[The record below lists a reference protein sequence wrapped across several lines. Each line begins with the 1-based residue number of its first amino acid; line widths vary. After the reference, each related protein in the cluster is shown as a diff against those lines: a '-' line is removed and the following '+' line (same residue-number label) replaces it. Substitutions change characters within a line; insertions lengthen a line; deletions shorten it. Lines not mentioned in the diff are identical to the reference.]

1 MGSLPWIG
9 TPIHYSKART
19 SQSVQFNQALTVL
32 KVFFTTTVLGTIH
45 PNKVQTTM
53 DDTALLAD
61 LATDLPQAIR
71 LQRLMDYLRARFD
84 CGAVA
89 LLQLEEEHLR
99 PVAVVGL
106 VPEALGRRFAISQ
119 HPRLAAILA
128 RREVTSFDHDSTLPD
143 PYDGLLDSLVGE
155 PLPVHDCMGVS
166 LQVEGQP
173 WGALTLDALRGTFG
187 AQARAALADCKVLV
201 EAAVRISRLERE
213 VHALRMA
220 PHARGADDE
229 RAPRGGDG
237 EMDIVGQ
244 SEPLSRLLHEL
255 QVVAGSDL
263 PVLLLGET
271 GVGKEL
277 FARLLHRQSKRRAKP
292 LVHVNC
298 AALPES
304 LAESELFGHVRGAFS
319 GAVADRPGRFEAA
332 EGGTLFLDEVG
343 ELPLAVQAKLLRTL
357 QNGEIQRL
365 GADRPR
371 RVDVRVIAATNR
383 NLREQVRDGAF
394 RADLYHRLSVYPVP
408 IPPLRERGDDVLL
421 LAGRFLEL
429 NRARLGLRSLR
440 LSAGAQEALRRYR
453 WPGNIRELEHVISR
467 AALKALSR
475 GVNRNDIVTLEAAL
489 LDLDASATPLAPA
502 PAEAQNSAAPVPA
515 ATEGPLREAVDAC
528 QRQCIADALARHGGN
543 WAQAARALEVDAS
556 NLHKLA
562 RRLGIK
568 D

>member
-1 MGSLPWIG
+1 MND
-9 TPIHYSKART
+9 TP
-19 SQSVQFNQALTVL
+19 V
-32 KVFFTTTVLGTIH
+32 
-45 PNKVQTTM
+45 
-53 DDTALLAD
+53 LAD
-61 LATDLPQAIR
+61 LATDLPQPVR
-71 LQRLMDYLRARFD
+71 LQRLVGHLRTRFH

-89 LLQLEEEHLR
+89 LLQLEEDHLR
-99 PVAVVGL
+99 PVAVDGL
-106 VPEALGRRFAISQ
+106 VREALGRRFAVGQ

-128 RREVTSFDHDSTLPD
+128 RREVTCFDHDSQLPD
-143 PYDGLLDSLVGE
+143 PYDGLLDTLVGE
-155 PLPVHDCMGVS
+155 PLPVHDCMGIS
-166 LQVEGQP
+166 LQVDGQP
-173 WGALTLDALRGTFG
+173 WGVLTLDALQTGTFG
-187 AQARAALADCKVLV
+187 TAARAALADSRVLV

-213 VHALRMA
+213 VQALRSA
-220 PHARGADDE
+220 PPARAAEDGQRARLGGEADME
-229 RAPRGGDG
+229 
-237 EMDIVGQ
+237 IVGQ
-244 SEPLSRLLHEL
+244 SEPLVRLLHEL
-255 QVVAGSDL
+255 EVVATSDL

-277 FARLLHRQSKRRAKP
+277 FARLLHHQSPRAARP

-371 RVDVRVIAATNR
+371 RVNVRVIAATNR
-383 NLREQVRDGAF
+383 NLREQVAAGDF

-408 IPPLRERGDDVLL
+408 IPPLRERGNDVLL

-440 LSAGAQEALRRYR
+440 LSPGAQDALRRYP

-467 AALKALSR
+467 AALKTLSR
-475 GVNRNDIVTLEAAL
+475 GAGRNDIVTLEAAL
-489 LDLDASATPLAPA
+489 LDLDAHAASASAPLIPLVPPA
-502 PAEAQNSAAPVPA
+502 PEPPAPDA
-515 ATEGPLREAVDAC
+515 PLRDAVDAC
-528 QRQCIADALARHGGN
+528 QRQCITAALARHGGS
-543 WAQAARALEVDAS
+543 WAQAARALDVDAS

-562 RRLGIK
+562 RRLGLK